1 MIYSSLALLKTILQ
15 KFIQKEKG
23 FEKFRSPSEFQEQ
36 FDQALETHQR
46 TTSNAVVAVVRRDAA
61 DTGQAAVPAI
71 AAVKTV
77 GAPKRITEPLPHIEP
92 AAVRI
97 INIANEVEFTG
108 ALQTSL
114 SPCYSQC
121 RSHVSKDHIIPL
133 FRCYRKTRTT
143 RRVVVLTDN
152 S

>member
-77 GAPKRITEPLPHIEP
+77 GVLKIALGHPNHRKDKFFKLFFLKSAP
-92 AAVRI
+92 ADNFSGGSAD
-97 INIANEVEFTG
+97 A
-108 ALQTSL
+108 TSAH
-114 SPCYSQC
+114 PPQPKA
-121 RSHVSKDHIIPL
+121 RSFFFSDFAESKCENKP
-133 FRCYRKTRTT
+133 
-143 RRVVVLTDN
+143 
-152 S
+152 